1 MIFSALETWWLMSK
15 GLASSF
21 SSVEAI
27 RRGQLEKL
35 KRLLQHACVNV
46 PLYSRLYHEAGFHP
60 QMLQSLEDLERIPIL
75 TKTRLLEARPE
86 ERVACGVALENCEIV
101 RTSGSTG
108 RPLAVYLGPKEVC
121 WQRAVAWRVL
131 FEHGFRWTDRTLEIR
146 MNPGRS
152 YAVQKLGIA
161 PKDWLS
167 ILESPRSWA
176 EHLADGKHQ
185 VVVAGASTLHAL
197 AEAAETAGLCI
208 KPPRIVVSDSELL
221 SASTRSLI
229 RRVLGTDPIDVF
241 GLVEVSNFAWECE
254 QREGFHISADSHI
267 VEVMA
272 PSSRPGPMLVT
283 ALGMWTMPFIRYA
296 TGDIAALDSRP
307 CRCGRYLPK
316 LLQLDGREW
325 DAIILPDGKKLYAPC
340 FHEIL
345 AKFSELRRWQ
355 LIQDTALSLSLKLV
369 MRQDIPQ
376 LFDLIRRSLR
386 SALPPEMEL
395 HIQEVDDIHTPV
407 GQKPKAIVSNLHAG
421 GSAT

>member
-1 MIFSALETWWLMSK
+1 MIFSAWETWRLMCK

-21 SSVEAI
+21 WSVEAI

-35 KRLLQHACVNV
+35 KRLLQHAYVHV
-46 PLYSRLYHEAGFHP
+46 PLYRRLYQEAGFHP
-60 QMLQSLEDLERIPIL
+60 QMFQSVEDLDLIPIL

-86 ERVACGVALENCEIV
+86 EKVARGIAPESCEMV

-108 RPLAVYLGPKEVC
+108 RPLAVYLGPRETC

-167 ILESPRSWA
+167 ILESPKSWA
-176 EHLADGKHQ
+176 EYLADGKHQ

-221 SASTRSLI
+221 STSTRSLI

-254 QREGFHISADSHI
+254 QQNGFHISADSHI
-267 VEVMA
+267 VEVKA
-272 PSSRPGPMLVT
+272 PSGSPGPMLVT
-283 ALGMWTMPFIRYA
+283 ALGMRTMPFIRYA
-296 TGDIAALDSRP
+296 TGDIAAWDSCP
-307 CRCGRYLPK
+307 CRCGRQLPK
-316 LLQLDGREW
+316 LLKIDGREW
-325 DAIILPDGKKLYAPC
+325 DAIILPDGKKLYAPY

-345 AKFSELRRWQ
+345 AKYSELRRWQ
-355 LIQDTALSLSLKLV
+355 LIQDTTLSLSLKLV
-369 MRQDIPQ
+369 TRHDIPQ
-376 LFDLIRRSLR
+376 LFDSIRESLR
-386 SALPPEMEL
+386 PALPSEMEL
-395 HIQEVDDIHTPV
+395 HIQKVDDIHTPV
-407 GQKPKAIVSNLHAG
+407 GQKFKVIVSPLHAG
-421 GSAT
+421 GNAS